1 MAKII
6 NTAATEQTAHMVK
19 TMNEGADT
27 MQMEAISDAGYDP
40 NAEGRD
46 KPETKITK
54 VYARL
59 GSIVIIG
66 RENDQAV
73 EKQITINEAIYRSK
87 ALLDMIK
94 TPWKYQ
100 SDHKEVRIL
109 LEAFVSAIETAKQ
122 QLAAVGF

>member
-6 NTAATEQTAHMVK
+6 NTAATEQTAHMIK
-19 TMNEGADT
+19 TMNEGTDT

-40 NAEGRD
+40 NAGSRD

-66 RENDQAV
+66 REDGQDV
-73 EKQITINEAIYRSK
+73 EKQITVNEAVHRSR

-94 TPWKYQ
+94 TPWKYR
-100 SDHKEVRIL
+100 SDRKEVRVL
-109 LEAFVSAIETAKQ
+109 LNAFISAIETAKN
-122 QLAAVGF
+122 QLATAGF